1 MADSTAR
8 RAPPDGGWGWVIA
21 GVAFIIN
28 GIILGIHNSFGL
40 FLDYFIENHVFGVTD
55 KDTAAVA
62 AVGSLSFGMTFM
74 FGPLSGILCDQVGL
88 RLTVIIGS
96 VIAVAGVLTTSF
108 CNELYQLYIT
118 YGVLWGCGSSLCY
131 TASFVALG
139 RYFHKRISFVNG
151 LATAGSGIGGLA
163 LTPLINWLLTTSDW
177 RVTYQVLAGVC
188 SLLAICGIFVRP
200 ADPSKSKKTSC
211 LCCVQKKTVR
221 KSRHHNALA
230 LQQVKKDE
238 NNEIGNKSPPK
249 SKNLKSIHK
258 QTEKNSGNNL
268 KKKQFSIRFEDEVV
282 AEELQSRNDRLS
294 QMEAIE
300 ARTRSNSSSSRDDN
314 DGIVLNLDYG
324 KADEIEIGQRATDT
338 SAPSPDQRKR
348 RFKCRPSCSLSKKI
362 TSCLDFS
369 NWRKKS
375 YIAWVLSAAVVE
387 TCYFTPYI
395 YLVRYARGIGIDKD
409 RSNMLVAYL
418 GIVATASKLLVGKIC
433 DHPKMNRVY
442 FTQICILFMAVCITC
457 LPLTTN
463 YGGVLAFVIVF
474 GWFDGCYTA
483 LLAVI
488 TLDVTGPAKYA
499 QGLGQLYIVMSINN
513 IFGPIIIGEIY
524 ALTSSFEIPFF
535 IAGGVFFLGCCN
547 MYFIHYFSPVQSNY
561 MDRNSSSD
569 SVSSMGSGRRLRRS
583 SSFAGFDVS
592 NYAVPIM
599 GVAYSARIR
608 KRHKLNFKMKAKK
621 HQKDKEAVPEK
632 DYRNADP
639 SQYIVIDHVSVV

>member
-211 LCCVQKKTVR
+211 L
-221 KSRHHNALA
+221 
-230 LQQVKKDE
+230 
-238 NNEIGNKSPPK
+238 
-249 SKNLKSIHK
+249 
-258 QTEKNSGNNL
+258 
-268 KKKQFSIRFEDEVV
+268 
-282 AEELQSRNDRLS
+282 
-294 QMEAIE
+294 
-300 ARTRSNSSSSRDDN
+300 
-314 DGIVLNLDYG
+314 
-324 KADEIEIGQRATDT
+324 
-338 SAPSPDQRKR
+338 
-348 RFKCRPSCSLSKKI
+348 LSKKI

-395 YLVRYARGIGIDKD
+395 YLVSRTLFGYI
-409 RSNMLVAYL
+409 SNMLVAYL

-513 IFGPIIIGEIY
+513 IFGPIIIGKY
-524 ALTSSFEIPFF
+524 
-535 IAGGVFFLGCCN
+535 
-547 MYFIHYFSPVQSNY
+547 
-561 MDRNSSSD
+561 
-569 SVSSMGSGRRLRRS
+569 RL
-583 SSFAGFDVS
+583 
-592 NYAVPIM
+592 
-599 GVAYSARIR
+599 IR
-608 KRHKLNFKMKAKK
+608 
-621 HQKDKEAVPEK
+621 
-632 DYRNADP
+632 
-639 SQYIVIDHVSVV
+639 